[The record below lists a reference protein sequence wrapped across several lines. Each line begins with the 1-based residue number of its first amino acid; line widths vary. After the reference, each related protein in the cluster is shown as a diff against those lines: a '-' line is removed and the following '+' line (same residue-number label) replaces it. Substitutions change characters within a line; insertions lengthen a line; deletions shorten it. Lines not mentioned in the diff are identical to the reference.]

1 LVKEFLTFSCFNA
14 YSRLPLILVGQSCR
28 FAMIAV
34 NGERRSISDP
44 TSKTSLRSFLRKFG
58 RRGND
63 ALPWGSE
70 YARYFPPCGIARRD
84 RRNRGLEK
92 TNGKG

>member
-1 LVKEFLTFSCFNA
+1 
-14 YSRLPLILVGQSCR
+14 LILVGQSFR

-63 ALPWGSE
+63 ATGAVNTPVNTPVIFRLVASLGGTGGTGDWKNQ
-70 YARYFPPCGIARRD
+70 RK
-84 RRNRGLEK
+84 GLD
-92 TNGKG
+92 